1 LPDVLLTGI
10 GERPARTG
18 ANQET
23 ILSSPFSRTTRSL
36 AKDTSKLALVIWL
49 FAGVLLALWL
59 GWFFLGRVTLFEL
72 SRSARLE
79 VQQSAHP
86 VAAALASK
94 IVVNALVLGQE
105 VQAGD
110 VLVELDA
117 STEVLRLREEE
128 SRLKS
133 FAPRIASLNREIAAL
148 ELARGM
154 DQQSA
159 TAATQS
165 ARFRTAEASAAVDFA
180 QDNERRLR
188 LESALGSA
196 SQIETLRATSET
208 QKLSAARSALDTD
221 ARRLQSDEQTRGHQH
236 QAQVE
241 NLRRLVVSLEGERGT
256 ADVTIARLK
265 QEIDRHLVRAPIA
278 GVVGD
283 VLPLRAGAYVAE
295 GQKLATVIPRGGL
308 IIVAEFTPAAV
319 FGRVHPG
326 QMARMRLD
334 GFPWAE
340 FGTVEAR
347 VTRVATEIRDHLVRV
362 ELTPIASP
370 ASSRI
375 ALQHGLSGAIE
386 VQLEQL
392 SPARL
397 ILRAAGQLSS
407 DARPASSQP
416 EQNL

>member
-1 LPDVLLTGI
+1 
-10 GERPARTG
+10 
-18 ANQET
+18 
-23 ILSSPFSRTTRSL
+23 LSSPFSRTTRSL

-59 GWFFLGRVTLFEL
+59 GWFFFGRVTLFEL

-86 VAAALASK
+86 VAAVLASK

-105 VQAGD
+105 VRAGD

-117 STEVLRLREEE
+117 STEALRLREEE

-148 ELARGM
+148 ELARGK

-159 TAATQS
+159 TAATQA

-180 QDNERRLR
+180 LDNERRLKQ
-188 LESALGSA
+188 ESAFGSA
-196 SQIETLRATSET
+196 SQVEALRATSET

-221 ARRLQSDEQTRGHQH
+221 ARRLESDEQTRAHQH

-241 NLRRLVVSLEGERGT
+241 NLKRLVVSLEGERGT
-256 ADVTIARLK
+256 SDVTIARLK
-265 QEIDRHLVRAPIA
+265 QEIDRHLVRAPVA

-326 QMARMRLD
+326 QLARMRLD

-347 VTRVATEIRDHLVRV
+347 VTRVATEIRDQLVRV
-362 ELTPIASP
+362 ELTPEAPSS
-370 ASSRI
+370 SSRI

-392 SPARL
+392 SPALL

-407 DARPASSQP
+407 DARPPPTPPSQTT
-416 EQNL
+416 QTSQTGQTL

>member
-1 LPDVLLTGI
+1 
-10 GERPARTG
+10 
-18 ANQET
+18 
-23 ILSSPFSRTTRSL
+23 LSSPFSRTTRSL

-59 GWFFLGRVTLFEL
+59 GWFFFGRVTLFEL

-86 VAAALASK
+86 VAAVLASK

-105 VQAGD
+105 VRAGD

-117 STEVLRLREEE
+117 STEALRLREEE

-148 ELARGM
+148 ELARGK

-159 TAATQS
+159 TAATQA

-180 QDNERRLR
+180 QDNERRLKQ
-188 LESALGSA
+188 ESAFGSA
-196 SQIETLRATSET
+196 SQVEALRATSET

-221 ARRLQSDEQTRGHQH
+221 ARRLESDEQTRGHQH

-265 QEIDRHLVRAPIA
+265 QEIDRHLVRAPVA

-326 QMARMRLD
+326 QLARMRLD

-362 ELTPIASP
+362 ELTPIALSS
-370 ASSRI
+370 SSRI

-392 SPARL
+392 SPALL

-407 DARPASSQP
+407 DARPSPTPSTQTQP
-416 EQNL
+416 EQTL